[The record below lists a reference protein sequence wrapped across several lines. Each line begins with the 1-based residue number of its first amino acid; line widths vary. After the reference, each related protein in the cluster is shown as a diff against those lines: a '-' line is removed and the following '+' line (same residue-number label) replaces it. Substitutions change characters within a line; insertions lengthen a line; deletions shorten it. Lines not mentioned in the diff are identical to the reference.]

1 MGGSTYL
8 TFVYLHLCNATRISE
23 ADYIY
28 VF

>member
-23 ADYIY
+23 VDYIY